1 MLKYYMGPKHLLS
14 MNTDLKGIFGNL
26 KVWHI
31 SIIEICTLQPL
42 KKKLNVTLSWYGPI
56 VYKISSREAK
66 NVFGTVCKTE
76 AKISSF
82 ACQSCDYTY

>member
-31 SIIEICTLQPL
+31 SIIEICTLQQL
-42 KKKLNVTLSWYGPI
+42 KKKLNVT
-56 VYKISSREAK
+56 IS
-66 NVFGTVCKTE
+66 
-76 AKISSF
+76 
-82 ACQSCDYTY
+82 